1 MMMRALVLAALLCAA
16 AATCP
21 AGYEDIDSVCT
32 DIDECQLG
40 TTNCNV
46 RHSPR
51 FARGVC
57 RASFRDGGPSSDL
70 GAASLMPRSLIVQ
83 VLAYCNNTA
92 GSYTC
97 QVLALPRHCAE
108 RHVA

>member
-46 RHSPR
+46 CHPPR
-51 FARGVC
+51 FALGVC
-57 RASFRDGGPSSDL
+57 LHRGPVS
-70 GAASLMPRSLIVQ
+70 V
-83 VLAYCNNTA
+83 T
-92 GSYTC
+92 
-97 QVLALPRHCAE
+97 
-108 RHVA
+108 VARPPI